1 VSRACLWLVAVVALV
16 GCQAV
21 KNVAAGKGSAED
33 FKQIG
38 DVAGKG
44 AKIAK
49 AVANLGESI
58 TAEQEYW
65 VGRSIATNLLAKS
78 EYKYENK
85 PDIAAGKLVGVTA
98 YANNVGALVAYA
110 AIETHRDGDRPAP
123 IFGWHFVVIDSDTVN
138 GFAAPGGFVFV
149 TTAALKLAKSED
161 EMAGVLAHEVAHVI
175 RGHALGNI
183 QKSRYAG
190 LTQDVLDAAGT
201 ATLTPAQK
209 AQLTDLMGGMVQD
222 TIDAVFVKGYSRDTE
237 LEADRLAVQIAATAG
252 YDPNGVLRFLEALQK
267 VQNTG
272 QGGFFATHP
281 KAEDRIA
288 ALKDVVAALPAV
300 KVPKTRVDRFATAI
314 AIVKV
319 K

>member
-1 VSRACLWLVAVVALV
+1 MLAALGLF

-21 KNVAAGKGSAED
+21 KNVAAGKGTSED
-33 FKQIG
+33 LQQIG
-38 DVAGKG
+38 DVAQKG

-49 AVANLGESI
+49 AVTNLGESL

-78 EYKYENK
+78 DYKYENK
-85 PDIAAGKLVGVTA
+85 ADIAAGKLVGITA
-98 YANNVGALVAYA
+98 YANNVGALIAFA
-110 AIETHRDGDRPAP
+110 ATETHRDGDRPAP
-123 IFGWHFVVIDSDTVN
+123 IFGWHFVVVDSDTVN

-149 TTAALKLAKSED
+149 TTAALKLAKNED
-161 EMAGVLAHEVAHVI
+161 ELAGILAHEVAHVV

-190 LTQDVLDAAGT
+190 LTQDVLEAAGS

-209 AQLTDLMGGMVQD
+209 AQLTDLMGGMIQD

-252 YDPNGVLRFLEALQK
+252 YDPAGIVRFLEALHK

-288 ALKDVVAALPAV
+288 ALKDVVASLPAV
-300 KVPKTRVDRFATAI
+300 KAPKTRTDRFATAI
-314 AIVKV
+314 SKIK
-319 K
+319 

>member
-1 VSRACLWLVAVVALV
+1 MLAALALV

-33 FKQIG
+33 LQQIG
-38 DVAGKG
+38 DVAQKG

-65 VGRSIATNLLAKS
+65 VGRSIATNLLARS
-78 EYKYENK
+78 DYKYENK

-98 YANNVGALVAYA
+98 YANNVGALVAFA
-110 AIETHRDGDRPAP
+110 ATETHRDGDRPTP
-123 IFGWHFVVIDSDTVN
+123 IFGWHFVIVDSDTVN

-149 TTAALKLAKSED
+149 TTAALKLAKTED
-161 EMAGVLAHEVAHVI
+161 ELAGILAHEVAHVI

-209 AQLTDLMGGMVQD
+209 AQLTDLMGGMIQD
-222 TIDAVFVKGYSRDTE
+222 TLDAVFVKGYSRDTE

-252 YDPNGVLRFLEALQK
+252 YDPSGIVRFLEALQK

-288 ALKDVVAALPAV
+288 ALKDVVASLPAM
-300 KVPKTRVDRFATAI
+300 KVPKTRADRFSSAI
-314 AIVKV
+314 ARIK
-319 K
+319 